1 MSPSKQA
8 RLWLGKG
15 LIHLWAIV
23 MDSLSLHP
31 DPVLGDARWSQA
43 RVGVAGLGAGEV
55 RFFYVRFWG
64 RLFPS
69 SFFLR
74 RREASRSPWSGLAL
88 SRGPR
93 EASGDGGGGGE
104 VFLGATLGVA
114 GMGVVVAL
122 RMVCGEVLCV

>member
-1 MSPSKQA
+1 MYIMSPSKQA

-55 RFFYVRFWG
+55 RAFYVRFWG
-64 RLFPS
+64 RLPLLFFPAEEGS
-69 SFFLR
+69 L
-74 RREASRSPWSGLAL
+74 E
-88 SRGPR
+88 
-93 EASGDGGGGGE
+93 
-104 VFLGATLGVA
+104 
-114 GMGVVVAL
+114 VAL
-122 RMVCGEVLCV
+122 ERVGPE